1 MALSSD
7 FASNRTLNL
16 CRFKA
21 TRLFQYFVAA
31 REFFL
36 VRAES
41 LEVSRAGPVL
51 EFLRIGSR

>member
-7 FASNRTLNL
+7 FASNRTLNP

-36 VRAES
+36 VPAES
-41 LEVSRAGPVL
+41 LEVSRADPVL
-51 EFLRIGSR
+51 KFLKIGGR